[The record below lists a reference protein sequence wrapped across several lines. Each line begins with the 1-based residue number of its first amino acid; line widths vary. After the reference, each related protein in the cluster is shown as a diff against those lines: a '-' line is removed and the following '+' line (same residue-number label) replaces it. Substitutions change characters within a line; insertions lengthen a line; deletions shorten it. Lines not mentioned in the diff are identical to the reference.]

1 MDQAEPAAHPH
12 RWGRPAQRHPGD
24 PPQNGQDLGCSRGTI
39 FEIFISQQSQR
50 NRVKNLIFYRSF
62 LIKHFTYKVKRLI
75 FFTENAETLGI
86 FLENNAVFKSFETF
100 S

>member
-39 FEIFISQQSQR
+39 FEIFIGQQSQR

-62 LIKHFTYKVKRLI
+62 LADQTLYVQGKKANFLYGKCRNISY
-75 FFTENAETLGI
+75 FFRKQWGI
-86 FLENNAVFKSFETF
+86 QKL
-100 S
+100 

>member
-39 FEIFISQQSQR
+39 FEILTILVS
-50 NRVKNLIFYRSF
+50 NLLNPNQLCI
-62 LIKHFTYKVKRLI
+62 
-75 FFTENAETLGI
+75 
-86 FLENNAVFKSFETF
+86 KSFCKLYV
-100 S
+100 

>member
-39 FEIFISQQSQR
+39 FEIFIGRQSQR
-50 NRVKNLIFYRSF
+50 NRV
-62 LIKHFTYKVKRLI
+62 
-75 FFTENAETLGI
+75 
-86 FLENNAVFKSFETF
+86 
-100 S
+100 